1 MNQFDSLS
9 NAAFLRLICDR
20 HDQAFKDSNDDSTRL
35 SATKDSKRRPKYLF
49 SVVELLFSLRNV
61 HQHMQKQKQI
71 SSDIGSFVRKN
82 YPFLLSHVW
91 HVRAHVETHAC
102 MHAWGCGSLATP
114 GRLGLTR
121 SSARILHRC
130 CGSSR
135 TSSAPRCLSYTG
147 PSGTT
152 ERHHQYWWLPRNFT
166 LRARCALCLH
176 GLCKRCEAGQFP

>member
-102 MHAWGCGSLATP
+102 MHAWGCGSLATRTARANAFLRP
-114 GRLGLTR
+114 Y
-121 SSARILHRC
+121 SAQVLRFFKDELSAKVPELHR
-130 CGSSR
+130 
-135 TSSAPRCLSYTG
+135 AV
-147 PSGTT
+147 
-152 ERHHQYWWLPRNFT
+152 WDN
-166 LRARCALCLH
+166 
-176 GLCKRCEAGQFP
+176 